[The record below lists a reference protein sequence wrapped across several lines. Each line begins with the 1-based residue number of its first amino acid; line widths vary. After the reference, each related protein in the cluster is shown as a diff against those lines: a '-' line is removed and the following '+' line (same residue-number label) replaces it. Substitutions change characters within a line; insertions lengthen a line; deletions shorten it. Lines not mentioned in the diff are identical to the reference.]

1 MNYGG
6 HGSCPGPKEAVGRVL
21 RRTVGLRGVRSRY
34 VLLDQLEMLQAPV
47 MIVWG
52 LEDRVLPVDLAY
64 RAAKALPGARLE
76 VLEGCGHWPHMEKA
90 STFNRLLVEFLSR

>member
-1 MNYGG
+1 
-6 HGSCPGPKEAVGRVL
+6 
-21 RRTVGLRGVRSRY
+21 
-34 VLLDQLEMLQAPV
+34 

-52 LEDRVLPVDLAY
+52 REDKGLPVDHAY

>member
-1 MNYGG
+1 
-6 HGSCPGPKEAVGRVL
+6 
-21 RRTVGLRGVRSRY
+21 
-34 VLLDQLEMLQAPV
+34 

-52 LEDRVLPVDLAY
+52 REDRVLPVDHAY

-76 VLEGCGHWPHMEKA
+76 VLEGCGHWPHMEEA